1 MMSSPSFDEVKNNI
15 EYRLSQVYEL
25 LDELEYQLNRCT
37 PRELYDY
44 MTGET
49 DTGDTITLL
58 DVIGNEYLL
67 LHEAYEI
74 SELKR
79 LGVEIGAKT
88 LVESAKEKIYE
99 AHLNAMEFELDYAL
113 LLEDY
118 YWLKLRLGHH
128 EKAVNDDPMMP
139 DSWKPRAREIF
150 ENYVQYRGL

>member
-1 MMSSPSFDEVKNNI
+1 MGSPSFDEVKDSI
-15 EYRLSQVYEL
+15 EYRLGQIYEI

-37 PRELYDY
+37 LKEFYDY

-49 DTGDTITLL
+49 YTGDKITLL

-79 LGVEIGAKT
+79 LGVEIGVNT
-88 LVESAKEKIYE
+88 LMESAKEKIYE

-118 YWLKLRLGHH
+118 YWLKHRLGHH
-128 EKAVNDDPMMP
+128 EKVVNDDPWMP
-139 DSWKPRAREIF
+139 DSWKPRAREILK
-150 ENYVQYRGL
+150 NYVQYRSV

>member
-1 MMSSPSFDEVKNNI
+1 MGSPSFDEVKDNI
-15 EYRLSQVYEL
+15 EYRLGQVYEL

-49 DTGDTITLL
+49 YTGDRITLL

-79 LGVEIGAKT
+79 LDVDIGVNT
-88 LVESAKEKIYE
+88 LMESDKEKIYE

-128 EKAVNDDPMMP
+128 EKAVNDDPWMP
-139 DSWKPRAREIF
+139 ESWKPRAREIL

>member
-1 MMSSPSFDEVKNNI
+1 MGSPSFDEVKENI
-15 EYRLSQVYEL
+15 EYRLGQVYEL
-25 LDELEYQLNRCT
+25 LDELEYNLNKCT

-49 DTGDTITLL
+49 FTGDKITLL
-58 DVIGNEYLL
+58 DVVGNEYLL

-79 LGVEIGAKT
+79 LGVAIGTKT
-88 LVESAKEKIYE
+88 LTEASKENIYE

-118 YWLKLRLGHH
+118 YWLKHRLGHH
-128 EKAVNDDPMMP
+128 EDVVNDDPWMP
-139 DSWKPRAREIF
+139 ESQKPRAREIL
-150 ENYVQYRGL
+150 ENYTQYRGL

>member
-1 MMSSPSFDEVKNNI
+1 MGSPSFDEVKDSI
-15 EYRLSQVYEL
+15 EYRLGQVYEL
-25 LDELEYQLNRCT
+25 LDELEYQLNKCT
-37 PRELYDY
+37 PKELYDY

-49 DTGDTITLL
+49 YTGDRITLL

-79 LGVEIGAKT
+79 LGVEIGVNT
-88 LVESAKEKIYE
+88 LKDSPKEKIYE

-118 YWLKLRLGHH
+118 YWLRHRLGHH
-128 EKAVNDDPMMP
+128 EKAVNDDPWMP
-139 DSWKPRAREIF
+139 ESQKPRAREIL
-150 ENYVQYRGL
+150 ENYIQYRSL

>member
-1 MMSSPSFDEVKNNI
+1 MGSPSFDEVKENI

-25 LDELEYQLNRCT
+25 LDELEYQLNKCS

-49 DTGDTITLL
+49 FTGDKITLL

-79 LGVEIGAKT
+79 LGVEIGINT
-88 LVESAKEKIYE
+88 LMEASKEKIYE

-118 YWLKLRLGHH
+118 YWLKHRLGHH
-128 EKAVNDDPMMP
+128 EKVVKDDNWMP
-139 DSWKPRAREIF
+139 KGCKPRAREIL
-150 ENYVQYRGL
+150 ENYTQYRG

>member
-1 MMSSPSFDEVKNNI
+1 MGSPSFDEVKDGI
-15 EYRLSQVYEL
+15 EYRLGQVYEL

-37 PRELYDY
+37 PKEFYDY

-49 DTGDTITLL
+49 YTGNKITLL

-79 LGVEIGAKT
+79 LGVEIGVNT
-88 LVESAKEKIYE
+88 LMESAKEKIYE

-118 YWLKLRLGHH
+118 YWLKHRLGHH
-128 EKAVNDDPMMP
+128 ERVVNDDPWMP
-139 DSWKPRAREIF
+139 DSWKPRAREIL
-150 ENYVQYRGL
+150 ENYTQYRGL

>member
-1 MMSSPSFDEVKNNI
+1 MGSPSFDEVKENI
-15 EYRLSQVYEL
+15 EYRLGQVYEL
-25 LDELEYQLNRCT
+25 LEELEYQLNKCT

-49 DTGDTITLL
+49 FTGDKITLL

-79 LGVEIGAKT
+79 LGVEIGART
-88 LVESAKEKIYE
+88 LMEASKEKIYE
-99 AHLNAMEFELDYAL
+99 AHLNAVEFELDYAL

-118 YWLKLRLGHH
+118 YWLKHRLDRH
-128 EKAVNDDPMMP
+128 EDVMNDDQWIP
-139 DSWKPRAREIF
+139 DKQKPRAREIL
-150 ENYVQYRGL
+150 ENYTQYRGL

>member
-1 MMSSPSFDEVKNNI
+1 MGSPSFDEVKDSI
-15 EYRLSQVYEL
+15 EYRLGQVYEL

-37 PRELYDY
+37 PKEFYDY

-49 DTGDTITLL
+49 FSEDKITLL

-88 LVESAKEKIYE
+88 LMESPKEKIYE

-128 EKAVNDDPMMP
+128 EKVVNDDPWMP
-139 DSWKPRAREIF
+139 DSWKPRAREIL
-150 ENYVQYRGL
+150 ENYVQYRSL

>member
-1 MMSSPSFDEVKNNI
+1 MGSPSFDEVKDSI
-15 EYRLSQVYEL
+15 EYRLGQIYEL
-25 LDELEYQLNRCT
+25 LDELGYQLSRCT
-37 PRELYDY
+37 AKEFYDY

-49 DTGDTITLL
+49 YTGDKVTLL

-79 LGVEIGAKT
+79 LGVEIGVNT
-88 LVESAKEKIYE
+88 LMESAKEKIYE

-128 EKAVNDDPMMP
+128 EKVVNDDPWMP
-139 DSWKPRAREIF
+139 DSWKTRAREIL
-150 ENYVQYRGL
+150 ENYVQYRSF

>member
-1 MMSSPSFDEVKNNI
+1 MSSPSFDEVKENI
-15 EYRLSQVYEL
+15 EYRLDQVYEL
-25 LDELEYQLNRCT
+25 LDELEYQLNKCT

-49 DTGDTITLL
+49 YSGDNITLL

-79 LGVEIGAKT
+79 LGVEIGSKT
-88 LVESAKEKIYE
+88 LMEASKEKIYE

-118 YWLKLRLGHH
+118 YWLKHRLGHH
-128 EKAVNDDPMMP
+128 EDVVNDDRWMP
-139 DSWKPRAREIF
+139 KGCKPRALEIL
-150 ENYVQYRGL
+150 ENYTQYRGL

>member
-1 MMSSPSFDEVKNNI
+1 MSSPSFDEVKENI
-15 EYRLSQVYEL
+15 ECRLDQVYEL
-25 LDELEYQLNRCT
+25 LDELEYQLNKCT

-49 DTGDTITLL
+49 YSGDKITLL

-79 LGVEIGAKT
+79 LGVEIGSKT
-88 LVESAKEKIYE
+88 LMEASKENIYE

-118 YWLKLRLGHH
+118 YWLKHRLGRH
-128 EKAVNDDPMMP
+128 EDVVNDDQWMP
-139 DSWKPRAREIF
+139 KGCKPRAREIL
-150 ENYVQYRGL
+150 ENYTQYRGL

>member
-1 MMSSPSFDEVKNNI
+1 MGGPSFDEVKENI
-15 EYRLSQVYEL
+15 EYRLGQVYEL
-25 LDELEYQLNRCT
+25 LEELEYQLNKCT

-49 DTGDTITLL
+49 FTGDKITLL

-79 LGVEIGAKT
+79 LGVEVGVNT
-88 LVESAKEKIYE
+88 LMESPKEKIYE

-118 YWLKLRLGHH
+118 YWLKHRLGHH
-128 EKAVNDDPMMP
+128 EDVVNDDSWIP
-139 DSWKPRAREIF
+139 DNQKPRAREIL
-150 ENYVQYRGL
+150 ENYTQYRGL

>member
-1 MMSSPSFDEVKNNI
+1 MGSPSFDEVKENI

-25 LDELEYQLNRCT
+25 LDELEYQLNKCT
-37 PRELYDY
+37 PKELYDY

-49 DTGDTITLL
+49 YSGDKITLL

-79 LGVEIGAKT
+79 LGVEIGSKT
-88 LVESAKEKIYE
+88 LMEASKEKIYE

-118 YWLKLRLGHH
+118 YWLKHRLSHH
-128 EKAVNDDPMMP
+128 EDVVNDDQWMP
-139 DSWKPRAREIF
+139 KGCKPRAREIL
-150 ENYVQYRGL
+150 ENYVKYRSL

>member
-1 MMSSPSFDEVKNNI
+1 MGAPSFEEVKDNI
-15 EYRLSQVYEL
+15 EYRLGQVYEL
-25 LDELEYQLNRCT
+25 LDELEYQLNKCT
-37 PRELYDY
+37 SREFYDY

-49 DTGDTITLL
+49 FTGNQTTLL

-79 LGVEIGAKT
+79 LGVEVGTRT
-88 LVESAKEKIYE
+88 LAEASKEKIYE

-118 YWLKLRLGHH
+118 YWLKHRLGHH
-128 EKAVNDDPMMP
+128 EEAVNDDKWMP
-139 DSWKPRAREIF
+139 QGYKPRAREIL
-150 ENYVQYRGL
+150 ENYAQYRGL

>member
-1 MMSSPSFDEVKNNI
+1 MGSPSFDEVKDNI
-15 EYRLSQVYEL
+15 EYRLGQVYEL
-25 LDELEYQLNRCT
+25 LDELEYELNKCT

-49 DTGDTITLL
+49 YTGDEITLL

-79 LGVEIGAKT
+79 LGVEIGTRT
-88 LVESAKEKIYE
+88 LMEASKEKIYE

-118 YWLKLRLGHH
+118 YWLKHRLGHH
-128 EKAVNDDPMMP
+128 EKVVNDDPWIP
-139 DSWKPRAREIF
+139 DQQKPRAREIL
-150 ENYVQYRGL
+150 ENYTQYRGL

>member
-1 MMSSPSFDEVKNNI
+1 MGSPSFDEVKENI
-15 EYRLSQVYEL
+15 EYRLGQVYEL
-25 LDELEYQLNRCT
+25 LEELEYQLNKCT

-49 DTGDTITLL
+49 FTGDKITLL

-79 LGVEIGAKT
+79 LGVEIGMKT
-88 LVESAKEKIYE
+88 LMEASKEKIYE

-113 LLEDY
+113 LPVSY
-118 YWLKLRLGHH
+118 THLRAH
-128 EKAVNDDPMMP
+128 ET
-139 DSWKPRAREIF
+139 
-150 ENYVQYRGL
+150 

>member
-1 MMSSPSFDEVKNNI
+1 MGSPSFDEVKENI
-15 EYRLSQVYEL
+15 EYRLGQVYEL
-25 LDELEYQLNRCT
+25 LEELEYQLNKCT

-49 DTGDTITLL
+49 FTGDKITLL

-79 LGVEIGAKT
+79 LGVEIVSRT
-88 LVESAKEKIYE
+88 LMEASKEKIYE
-99 AHLNAMEFELDYAL
+99 AHLNAVEFELDYAL

-118 YWLKLRLGHH
+118 YWLKHRLGHH
-128 EKAVNDDPMMP
+128 EGVVNDDQWIPEKQ
-139 DSWKPRAREIF
+139 KPRAREIL
-150 ENYVQYRGL
+150 ENYTQYRGL